1 MSKDV
6 AIVGASSAGLFTAN
20 LLAQKGLNVKVFEAK
35 DSLNHSPRTL
45 IVTNYFETLADSIV
59 EGTVVNKIHRFE
71 LFADGR
77 VATVSLK
84 RPDLVIERSALIQKL
99 AGEAEAN
106 GAEIVTGQSFTGFK
120 SNGRKLRCSFLCN
133 GDEDLKEWSAHTL
146 VGADGTFSRV
156 ARAGGWE
163 EQTTVPLLQTVVEL
177 PEDLPPDT
185 TRVWFLPDET
195 SYFFWL
201 IPHSPTHGVLGLIAE
216 DANRGRIA
224 LERFLKRKGIVS
236 TALQSALTPFYTRWV
251 PVRRKKGGNDVY
263 LVGDAAGHVKVTT
276 VGGVVTGL
284 RGAKGVADAILNGG
298 HSAEFRSLRRELNI
312 HLLIR
317 KSLNGFGEADYVRLI
332 DMLNPSNRR
341 LLSSYTRDE
350 AIKLLLSLLMR
361 RPRFLLLGLRA
372 LIKGR

>member
-1 MSKDV
+1 MTKDV

-45 IVTNYFETLADSIV
+45 IVTSYFENLAHLIV

-77 VATVSLK
+77 VGTISLK
-84 RPDLVIERSALIQKL
+84 QPDLIIERSALIMKL
-99 AGEAEAN
+99 AAEAEAN
-106 GAEIVTGQSFTGFK
+106 GARVLTGHSFSGFK
-120 SNGRKLRCSFLCN
+120 SNGRKLTCSFSCN
-133 GDEDLKEWSAHTL
+133 GDKNLKDWSVHTL

-163 EQTTVPLLQTVVEL
+163 QQATVPLLQALVEL

-195 SYFFWL
+195 PYFFWL

-216 DANRGRIA
+216 DAHRGRIA
-224 LERFLKRKGIVS
+224 LERFLKRKSIVS
-236 TALQSALTPFYTRWV
+236 TALQSGRTPLYAGWV
-251 PVRRKKGGNDVY
+251 PIHRKKGGNDVY

-284 RGAKGVADAILNGG
+284 RGAKGVAEAILNGG
-298 HSAEFRSLRRELNI
+298 NSAEFRSLRRELNL

-317 KSLNGFGEADYVRLI
+317 KSLNGFDEADYVRLV
-332 DMLNPSNRR
+332 DMLNPSSRR
-341 LLSSYTRDE
+341 LLSSYTRDQ
-350 AIKLLLSLLMR
+350 AIKLVLSLLVR
-361 RPRFLLLGLRA
+361 QPQFLLLGLRA

>member
-1 MSKDV
+1 MTKDV

-45 IVTNYFETLADSIV
+45 IVTNYFGALAKSLMED
-59 EGTVVNKIHRFE
+59 TVVNKIHRFE

-77 VATVSLK
+77 VGTISLK
-84 RPDLVIERSALIQKL
+84 QPDLIIERSALIMKL
-99 AGEAEAN
+99 AAEAEAN
-106 GAEIVTGQSFTGFK
+106 GARVLTGHSFSGFK
-120 SNGRKLRCSFLCN
+120 SNGRKLTCSFSCN
-133 GDEDLKEWSAHTL
+133 GDKNLKDWSVHTL

-163 EQTTVPLLQTVVEL
+163 QQATVPLLQALVEL

-195 SYFFWL
+195 PYFFWL

-216 DANRGRIA
+216 DAHRGRIA
-224 LERFLKRKGIVS
+224 LERFLKRKSIVS
-236 TALQSALTPFYTRWV
+236 TALQSGRTPLYAGWV
-251 PVRRKKGGNDVY
+251 PIHRKKGGNDVY

-284 RGAKGVADAILNGG
+284 RGAKGVAEAILNGG
-298 HSAEFRSLRRELNI
+298 NSAEFRSLRRELNL

-317 KSLNGFGEADYVRLI
+317 KSLNGFDEADYVRLV
-332 DMLNPSNRR
+332 DMLNPSSRR
-341 LLSSYTRDE
+341 LLSSYTRDQ
-350 AIKLLLSLLMR
+350 AIKLVLSLLVR
-361 RPRFLLLGLRA
+361 QPQFLLLGLRA

>member
-1 MSKDV
+1 MTKDV

-45 IVTNYFETLADSIV
+45 IVTSYLGTLAKSLM

-77 VATVSLK
+77 VATISLK
-84 RPDLVIERSALIQKL
+84 KHDLVIERSALIQKL
-99 AGEAEAN
+99 AGEAKSS
-106 GAEIVTGQSFTGFK
+106 GTQVFTGHSFSGFK
-120 SNGRKLRCSFLCN
+120 SNGRKLTCSFYCN
-133 GDEDLKEWSAHTL
+133 GDKDLKEWSVQTL

-163 EQTTVPLLQTVVEL
+163 PQVTVPLLQAVVEL
-177 PEDLPPDT
+177 PKDLPPDT

-236 TALQSALTPFYTRWV
+236 IASQSARTPLYTRWV
-251 PVRRKKGGNDVY
+251 PIHKKQGGNDVY

-276 VGGVVTGL
+276 VGGVVTGF
-284 RGAKGVADAILNGG
+284 RGAKGVAEAILNGG
-298 HSAEFRSLRRELNI
+298 NSAEFRSLRRELNL

-317 KSLNGFGEADYVRLI
+317 KSLNGFCEADYVRLLDI
-332 DMLNPSNRR
+332 LNPSSRR

-350 AIKLLLSLLMR
+350 AIKLLLSLALR
-361 RPRFLLLGLRA
+361 QPRFVLLGLRA